1 MVFTTVLCL
10 HQIFKKN
17 HVLYETV
24 LNSIIKHS
32 HMSITNANLYL
43 SCILK
48 RKKDNYGKRV
58 HKTCWSVISM
68 LRLFLEPFWQCGIV
82 LCSVIVCS
90 LYVWYRMNLQMKWII
105 KSIPHRQNIKYENRR
120 YRGTMYLTQI
130 YI

>member
-1 MVFTTVLCL
+1 MLIYFLCSCL
-10 HQIFKKN
+10 FIINHILSQMYVKLVSWCSLLYCAYTRYFKKN

-24 LNSIIKHS
+24 LISIIKHS

-90 LYVWYRMNLQMKWII
+90 LYVWYRMNLQMK
-105 KSIPHRQNIKYENRR
+105 
-120 YRGTMYLTQI
+120 
-130 YI
+130 